1 MIMWYAALG
10 ITHSCAGLWQYLAER
25 TRGQIAVRLEQERN
39 QATAA
44 VLGALPPGGELLEYE
59 PQGRLRIIRLP
70 GPGALT
76 AVPDT
81 QTMDEA
87 LCQPGGG
94 APK

>member
-1 MIMWYAALG
+1 MMWHAALG
-10 ITHSCAGLWQYLAER
+10 VTRNCAGLWQYLAER
-25 TRGQIAVRLEQERN
+25 VRGRTAVRLEQERN

-44 VLGALPPGGELLEYE
+44 VLGVLPPGGELLEYE

-70 GPGALT
+70 GPSALT
-76 AVPDT
+76 AILDT

-94 APK
+94 ALK